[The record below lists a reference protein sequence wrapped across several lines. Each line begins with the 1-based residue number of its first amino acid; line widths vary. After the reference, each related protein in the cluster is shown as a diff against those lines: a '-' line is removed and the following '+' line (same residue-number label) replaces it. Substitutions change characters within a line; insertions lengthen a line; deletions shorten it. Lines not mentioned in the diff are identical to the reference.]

1 MGAAGRPPPLL
12 GAALEPFERRGSS
25 TTIHWVNARTKQLLD
40 EVLALPASDR
50 ALIASELE
58 ESLDDE
64 GISSEELARRLD
76 DVASGRVDLL
86 DADVVIAE
94 LRAKFTRR

>member
-1 MGAAGRPPPLL
+1 M
-12 GAALEPFERRGSS
+12 
-25 TTIHWVNARTKQLLD
+25 NARTKRLLD

-50 ALIASELE
+50 ALIATELE
-58 ESLDDE
+58 ASLDDE

-76 DVASGRVDLL
+76 DVVSGRVALR

-94 LRAKFTRR
+94 LRAKLAQR

>member
-1 MGAAGRPPPLL
+1 ML
-12 GAALEPFERRGSS
+12 FERGWWLARRSS
-25 TTIHWVNARTKQLLD
+25 TTIHRVNARTKQLLD

-58 ESLDDE
+58 ASLDDE

-76 DVASGRVDLL
+76 DVASGRVELL